1 MPRLATFL
9 DLRGQNHTLGLYCVE
24 CDRWGEADLDLLI
37 DTGRGDDSLVMTKFR
52 CKDCGQLVEK
62 QLRPP
67 VPTISGAEAYIRA

>member
-1 MPRLATFL
+1 VPRLATFL

-24 CDRWGEADLDLLI
+24 CDRWGAADLERLI
-37 DTGRGDDSLVMTKFR
+37 AAGRGEDMLVSTRFR